1 MLAIEI
7 LVQAVVIV
15 GPVPE
20 QKRCR
25 SGLACLMAPRDELGM
40 FWRIT
45 NINSHRLVP
54 SIRDQNKMRI
64 DGRPESRNKIGQR
77 IAEVLVF
84 ATAEPMT
91 YHHNA
96 TAKDVVFRI
105 EG

>member
-20 QKRCR
+20 QKRCW
-25 SGLACLMAPRDELGM
+25 SDLAGFMAPRDKLGM
-40 FWRIT
+40 LCRIT

-54 SIRDQNKMRI
+54 SIGDRNKMRI
-64 DGRPESRNKIGQR
+64 DGRPEPLDKVRQR

-84 ATAEPMT
+84 TAPEAMA
-91 YHHNA
+91 YHHNT
-96 TAKDVVFRI
+96 TAEDVVFRVKA
-105 EG
+105 